1 MLDRLL
7 AGQHAGAHHAGVA
20 HQQRAAQ
27 LGVLAHHIKRILT
40 DRRLERLHEVVS
52 RIGELTADD
61 DEVGIVEIDQSGD
74 VHAEVIADLLE
85 DVDAEDILS
94 LCGIDQQVQSDV
106 LRIGD
111 AEGAVRRCEGRG
123 VSLRDPLLK
132 LPVHGTSAR
141 LCLETALLTAVAEY
155 LVLERMDMPEL
166 AAEAGLA
173 GVGLAVDDDTESE
186 TPGDIDVEDVSPL
199 LTDVSHILSVGAGA
213 GVVVD
218 PDRDPEALC
227 EDLAERSLAE
237 IEVRVAAPGLGI
249 DPAEEVEPDGYEI
262 LALDCTLVID
272 VVVDPLA
279 DLLEALG
286 GVLKLEGDIHHLLY
300 LIATEVHHHH
310 VHLPLGEVHAEEVD
324 IGGIQSEE
332 EGVSSAGGLQLAVA
346 PHQTTIDH
354 LIDILTRRRHTQ
366 LQLPREYGEG
376 FRALVDDVLDDPP
389 LVSKALRCG
398 VKSILEFFCRHNTI
412 KISLDWSKIVIKSVA
427 AKGNP
432 FDFS

>member
-1 MLDRLL
+1 M
-7 AGQHAGAHHAGVA
+7 
-20 HQQRAAQ
+20 
-27 LGVLAHHIKRILT
+27 
-40 DRRLERLHEVVS
+40 
-52 RIGELTADD
+52 
-61 DEVGIVEIDQSGD
+61 
-74 VHAEVIADLLE
+74 HAEVIADLLE

-94 LCGIDQQVQSDV
+94 LGRIDQQIQSDV

-111 AEGAVRRCEGRG
+111 AEGSVRRGEGGG

-141 LCLETALLTAVAEY
+141 LRLETALLTAVAEY
-155 LVLERMDMPEL
+155 LVLEGMDMPQL
-166 AAEAGLA
+166 AAEARLA
-173 GVGLAVDDDTESE
+173 RIRFAVDDDTEPE
-186 TPGDIDVEDVSPL
+186 TPGDINIKNISPL

-237 IEVRVAAPGLGI
+237 IEVRVAAPRLGI
-249 DPAEEVEPDGYEI
+249 DSPEEVEPDGYEI

-286 GVLKLEGDIHHLLY
+286 GVLKLEWDIHHLLY

-310 VHLPLGEVHAEEVD
+310 MHLPLCEVHAEEVD

-346 PHQTTIDH
+346 PH
-354 LIDILTRRRHTQ
+354 
-366 LQLPREYGEG
+366 
-376 FRALVDDVLDDPP
+376 
-389 LVSKALRCG
+389 
-398 VKSILEFFCRHNTI
+398 
-412 KISLDWSKIVIKSVA
+412 
-427 AKGNP
+427 
-432 FDFS
+432 